1 MTKKFILPVDAEKQL
16 SEIFTPKY
24 MHAVK
29 AACRRYLH
37 DTAEKKPGMAEEGP
51 ILIEIAEKA
60 RDLRQLLKKNNSALE
75 RVQLHLSENHNIH
88 DIFSE
93 IIDLQEKL
101 RILENRCLIN
111 PAVEWVNNK
120 RQGQGREPGSANTAQ
135 RALAFYLWDIY
146 RTAHGKPAGRSVVRV
161 GAFTEEDYEEK
172 FVEAGPLSRAGKL
185 LKPILGLHSD
195 MSKQFKEI
203 GKQLNGQ
210 KIKKRKRT

>member
-1 MTKKFILPVDAEKQL
+1 MTEKFILPVEAEKQL
-16 SEIFTPKY
+16 SEIFTPQY
-24 MHAVK
+24 MDAVK

-37 DTAEKKPGMAEEGP
+37 EAAEKKPGMAEDGR
-51 ILIEIAEKA
+51 ILIEISEKA

-75 RVQLHLSENHNIH
+75 RVQLHLSDNYNIH

-93 IIDLQEKL
+93 ITDLQEKL

-111 PAVEWVNNK
+111 PASERAEAPQK
-120 RQGQGREPGSANTAQ
+120 GREPGSANTAQ
-135 RALAFYLWDIY
+135 RALAFRLWDIY
-146 RTAHGKPAGRSVVRV
+146 RQAHGKPAGRSVVRV

-185 LKPILGLHSD
+185 LKPILGLHGD
-195 MSKQFKEI
+195 MSRQFKEI